1 MKYPFDLDNF
11 ESFLSEQADQHRMYA
26 SDRVWRNIQENLHG
40 KDRWP
45 ALTFA
50 SLLTVSVIAVLLT
63 LTYPEKNLFNSPAN
77 YANLS
82 KASEIAQMKGMLKNE
97 MSKVSPTM
105 QDADRQDLT
114 LSSKLLT
121 ATNSSKA
128 IGAEMVMEAM
138 ITPENTELVNNN
150 LSEYEEAI
158 SLPANSVEIENVLA
172 NETAINAIAHDY
184 ESGFASNESKRI
196 GSLESFKFN
205 SIQREEEVIKA
216 PPFEIIYENQEI
228 IQREAFIKNTLDF
241 GPQKH
246 TPISAKPSRWS
257 LQLYGTPSVS
267 YRYLLEDKKFI
278 DDPAT
283 VTGPLAPYLTNSV
296 NQFVTHRPKLGL
308 EAGGAILYQLADNF
322 RVKSGLQINFRQYG
336 IQAYE
341 TPAQRALLTLERGN
355 GIDSIVRYSS
365 LSSQGGYKPIDLT
378 SSFVQLAIPVGFD
391 LKMANIKKVDFYVSA
406 AAQFTYQVSST
417 NYLLSSDF
425 KNYIKQPDLDRNFN
439 INTAIEAFASFE
451 AGGVQWQAGPQ
462 IRYQLMPGSLN
473 AYPIREH
480 LVDYG
485 FKIGVVKTLK

>member
-11 ESFLSEQADQHRMYA
+11 ESFLSEQADEHRMYA

-50 SLLTVSVIAVLLT
+50 SLLTISVIAVLLT
-63 LTYPEKNLFNSPAN
+63 FTYPEKNLFNSPAN

-82 KASEIAQMKGMLKNE
+82 KATDIVLVPKENE
-97 MSKVSPTM
+97 MIKVTPSSKDADM
-105 QDADRQDLT
+105 QDLAVSSNMVTTSPLESTLT
-114 LSSKLLT
+114 EK
-121 ATNSSKA
+121 KP
-128 IGAEMVMEAM
+128 EAM
-138 ITPENTELVNNN
+138 IAMAKTAEGIIPPASEEIDVEQSSYDTDNILVREIVPNNLIDQTETNYVHRDLKPLISLSTFQFNNTQSVEDLITAPTPEIS
-150 LSEYEEAI
+150 SE
-158 SLPANSVEIENVLA
+158 
-172 NETAINAIAHDY
+172 
-184 ESGFASNESKRI
+184 K
-196 GSLESFKFN
+196 
-205 SIQREEEVIKA
+205 
-216 PPFEIIYENQEI
+216 QEQ
-228 IQREAFIKNTLDF
+228 IQREAFIKNTMDY

-246 TPISAKPSRWS
+246 VPVSAKPSRWS
-257 LQLYGTPSVS
+257 LQFYGTPSVS
-267 YRYLLEDKKFI
+267 YRYLLEDKKFA
-278 DDPAT
+278 DDPAS

-296 NQFVTHRPKLGL
+296 NEFVTHRPKLGL

-336 IQAYE
+336 IQAYR
-341 TPAQRALLTLERGN
+341 TPAQRAFLTLERGN
-355 GIDSIVRYSS
+355 SIDSIIRYTSI
-365 LSSQGGYKPIDLT
+365 SSQGGYKQIDLT

-391 LKMANIKKVDFYVSA
+391 LKMANINKVDFYVSA
-406 AAQFTYQVSST
+406 AAQFTYQLSSS

-425 KNYIKQPDLDRNFN
+425 KNYIKQPDLDRKFN

-451 AGGVQWQAGPQ
+451 AGGVKWQAGPQ